1 MRIIQNPDD
10 IMKTHHSVIK
20 YFQKVLQNYGGIM
33 GQKELVVALLS

>member
-1 MRIIQNPDD
+1 MRIIQNLKNL
-10 IMKTHHSVIK
+10 MKTHHSVIK